1 MLPCSDKTTRQQETS
16 QPSLATYKRPRTSLI
31 KTCRRIVSC
40 YLLLFVRLQVSSTGE
55 YRAPDA
61 PFCFGAR
68 RQAVYVCI
76 QPASAPKCAPEA
88 GWPTNPPPANRCGAA
103 LLGSGHPALLPIRTC
118 PTCHSYPVRTLFRGT
133 TSTTSPALLDDSLSS
148 RSSEVCEGSSSGL
161 SSGSG

>member
-88 GWPTNPPPANRCGAA
+88 GWPTLAVASSVHNNFRTGA
-103 LLGSGHPALLPIRTC
+103 GCVISTYLPKQV
-118 PTCHSYPVRTLFRGT
+118 PQLHSYGSRG
-133 TSTTSPALLDDSLSS
+133 
-148 RSSEVCEGSSSGL
+148 VCVGTSSSAL
-161 SSGSG
+161 SERSIAWHSRVSRAIRE